1 MTESDEVALDSFLG
15 FGARRGRTHLLRIL
29 LLAAAVV
36 ALILLLVRFLGGTD
50 SPYYTALV
58 EQGSITPLLSE
69 RGTVHGSGEV
79 ALAAALDGTVTA
91 EGVPAGGKVEKGQ
104 VLATIDAEPLRSTL
118 TADRALVAAAEA
130 DLAGARGARD
140 EATAKLARFEDV
152 WRRSGHRVP
161 AINELEAAR
170 AAAERVAR
178 EVTAAEARV
187 AAARSSL
194 KADSEK
200 LAAAVVTAPFAG
212 YVVERN
218 IRTGQRVRVGMKLFT
233 LAASDETL
241 EIEIP
246 LARAGNAGLEA
257 GTVAQ
262 VRLDAM
268 PDEVQQATLARILT
282 DRADAPGSRR
292 AVFTLEKPTE
302 AIRPGMGATV
312 EVALPER
319 KNVLLVP
326 DAALTFEP
334 GSPGTGNATPHST
347 GRNQPRIYLVSGDG
361 EPRRVYVSAGAGDGK
376 RTEVFANDLRPGAEV
391 IVGWRNQP
399 QKP

>member
-58 EQGSITPLLSE
+58 EQGGITPLLSE

-170 AAAERVAR
+170 AAAERTAR

-292 AVFTLEKPTE
+292 AVFTLEKPTD

-334 GSPGTGNATPHST
+334 GSPGAGNAGAHST

>member
-1 MTESDEVALDSFLG
+1 MTEPEEVSLDHFLG
-15 FGARRGRTHLLRIL
+15 GGTRRGRTHLLRIA

-36 ALILLLVRFLGGTD
+36 ALVLLVVRFLGGTD
-50 SPYYTALV
+50 SPFYTALV

-104 VLATIDAEPLRSTL
+104 ILATIDAEPLRSTL
-118 TADRALVAAAEA
+118 AADRALVAAAEA
-130 DLAGARGARD
+130 DLEAARGARD
-140 EATAKLARFEDV
+140 EATSKLARFEDV

-170 AAAERVAR
+170 TAAERAAR
-178 EVTAAEARV
+178 EVAAAEARV
-187 AAARSSL
+187 SAARNSL
-194 KADSEK
+194 KADSET
-200 LAAAVVTAPFAG
+200 LAAAVVRAPFAG

-246 LARAGNAGLEA
+246 LARAGSAGLDA

-262 VRLDAM
+262 VRIDAM
-268 PDEVQQATLARILT
+268 PDDVQQATLARVLA
-282 DRADAPGSRR
+282 DSADAPGSRR

-302 AIRPGMGATV
+302 AIRPGMAATV

-334 GSPGTGNATPHST
+334 GSTGGAHVDGNST

-376 RTEVFANDLRPGAEV
+376 RTEVFANDLKPGAEV
-391 IVGWRNQP
+391 IVGWRNP
-399 QKP
+399 PEKH